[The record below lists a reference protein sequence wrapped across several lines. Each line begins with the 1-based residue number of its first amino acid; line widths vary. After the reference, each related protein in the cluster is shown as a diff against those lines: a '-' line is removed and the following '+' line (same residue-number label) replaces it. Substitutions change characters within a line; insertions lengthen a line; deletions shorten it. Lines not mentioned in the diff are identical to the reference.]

1 MVYMY
6 IRARQRKGYEY
17 YSIVEGKRSADQVKQ
32 KQVLNI
38 GRLDRINENVR
49 LEIEQKILSL
59 NVPDII
65 RRFRMLL
72 FAHGYPF
79 PTVQIEDMAIENVEE
94 YGPVVAQHC
103 IWERLEISEII
114 NRFGLRVGGNVPLG
128 TLTEIQVIHRNCD
141 PGSRE
146 KTARWYPKTALPY
159 ILKVPMKRIYSRILL
174 RSLDYLQPKY
184 TVPMQIEIYNRIKEE
199 YEIEPTRADIDITAV
214 HFEGNKCVIAEFGYS
229 PPKQRGKKQIVVCVA
244 VDQYG
249 IPMTHIVFPG
259 SKTGKKTL
267 KRMDRI
273 LREGF
278 AVEKCIR
285 VGDRAIS
292 TKENISYMDRKK
304 ESYLMALTLNNKE
317 CDIANEAIKKG
328 KWTQIDDD
336 ARVAEIEKRENGRDK
351 KYLVGI
357 NAKNA
362 ENQRMDREN
371 RISDAKDA
379 LRKLRKSIA
388 RGKIK
393 SRKER
398 DSRIGHILKG
408 QGVQNYLWWKGAKKG
423 ISFNFGRLKDNID
436 DAAHWDGVFVIVTT
450 ETYLTANELLES
462 YRERDRI
469 EKAIRTLKDV
479 LKIEPAYVHER
490 KQVIGHVFICVLAY
504 QIRAVMRHILK
515 KNEVDMSIDEAFE
528 VLERLKVV
536 DITIRG
542 DKTKVYRKLTALN
555 GQIMT
560 LVETFKICDEDIELL
575 PTWGFKYCRK

>member
-1 MVYMY
+1 
-6 IRARQRKGYEY
+6 
-17 YSIVEGKRSADQVKQ
+17 
-32 KQVLNI
+32 
-38 GRLDRINENVR
+38 
-49 LEIEQKILSL
+49 
-59 NVPDII
+59 
-65 RRFRMLL
+65 
-72 FAHGYPF
+72 
-79 PTVQIEDMAIENVEE
+79 
-94 YGPVVAQHC
+94 
-103 IWERLEISEII
+103 
-114 NRFGLRVGGNVPLG
+114 
-128 TLTEIQVIHRNCD
+128 
-141 PGSRE
+141 
-146 KTARWYPKTALPY
+146 
-159 ILKVPMKRIYSRILL
+159 
-174 RSLDYLQPKY
+174 
-184 TVPMQIEIYNRIKEE
+184 MQIEIYNRIKEE